1 LYFNSKDVFFS
12 IKKVIRGQKLPRVLK
27 KYVISFTIFYEA
39 AKMDDRQNNITV
51 LTVEDD
57 LSTRKTISLYLGSKG
72 FRVKE
77 AKDGRMGLDLFR
89 QENIG
94 LVLLDLRIPE
104 IDGLEVLETVTGESP
119 ETPVIIISGT
129 GEISDVVQALR
140 LGAWD
145 YVLKPIHDMSVLMHS
160 IEKVLERARLLQQN
174 QRYQEQLEEDIER
187 RTQELRQ
194 ANVDLSKEIKERKR
208 IEEALREN
216 EKAYRAIFNAAA
228 AAFFI
233 IDSQGTIVEAN
244 SQACK
249 QYGYQLEEFTK
260 MSLKDIIPLED
271 HEKFELL
278 LKETKTKGHSQYEIQ
293 GVRQDG
299 SVRINE
305 AVGTIVGYKGKEH
318 ILAVFRDITQQI
330 EAQENERMHQQQLIQ
345 ADKMASLGVLVSEVA
360 HEINNPNNFIMVN
373 TPILSKIW
381 KTIEPI
387 LQNHYQDRGDFYIA
401 PRVKYSEMKDN
412 IPGII
417 SGIREGAQRIDLF
430 VKELKNFSR
439 PTPSTQEKKI
449 HINKVIQAAIT
460 LLANLIKKSTNRFY
474 VDYGE
479 GIPVIPGN
487 FQRLEQVMINLI
499 ENSCQA
505 LQDKEQGIFI
515 STGFDHTGKTVKI
528 QLKDEGMGMTSETIE
543 KITNPF
549 FTTKRSSGGTGLGL
563 SISWKIVEDHKGVLR
578 FESEPGVGTRA
589 VVLLPVESNPLTNQS
604 I

>member
-1 LYFNSKDVFFS
+1 MVDC
-12 IKKVIRGQKLPRVLK
+12 
-27 KYVISFTIFYEA
+27 
-39 AKMDDRQNNITV
+39 QNNIAV

-57 LSTRKTISLYLGSKG
+57 LATRKSISLYLASKG
-72 FRVKE
+72 FRVWE
-77 AKDGRMGLDLFR
+77 AKDGRMGLDIFR

-94 LVLLDLRIPE
+94 LILLDLRIPE
-104 IDGLEVLETVTGESP
+104 IDGLDVLETVTGESP

-129 GEISDVVQALR
+129 GEISDVIQALR

-145 YVLKPIHDMSVLMHS
+145 YVIKPIHDISVLMHP
-160 IEKVLERARLLQQN
+160 IQKALERARLLREN
-174 QRYQEQLEEDIER
+174 QRYQEQLEVDIER

-194 ANVDLSKEIKERKR
+194 ANLELSKEIKERKR

-228 AAFFI
+228 DAFFI
-233 IDSQGTIVEAN
+233 IDFQGTIVEAN

-249 QYGYQLEEFTK
+249 QYGYQLQEFTK
-260 MSLKDIIPLED
+260 MLLKDIIPSED
-271 HEKFELL
+271 HDKVARFLEEA
-278 LKETKTKGHSQYEIQ
+278 KTKGHSQYEIQ
-293 GVRQDG
+293 GVHQAG

-305 AVGTIVGYKGKEH
+305 AVGTIVGYKGRQH

-387 LQNHYQDRGDFYIA
+387 LQNHYQSRGDFYIA
-401 PRVKYSEMKDN
+401 PRVKYSEMKEN

-417 SGIREGAQRIDLF
+417 SGILEGAQRIDLF
-430 VKELKNFSR
+430 VKELKNFAR
-439 PTPSTQEKKI
+439 PTPSTLEKKI
-449 HINKVIQAAIT
+449 HINKVIQAAVT

-474 VDYGE
+474 ADYE
-479 GIPVIPGN
+479 EEIPEIPGN
-487 FQRLEQVMINLI
+487 FQLLEQVIVNLI

-505 LQDKEQGIFI
+505 LQNKEQGIYI
-515 STGFDHTGKTVKI
+515 STRFDRTGKWINV
-528 QLKDEGMGMTSETIE
+528 QVKDEGIGMTAETIE

-563 SISWKIVEDHKGVLR
+563 SISSKIVEDHKGVLT
-578 FESEPGVGTRA
+578 FESGPGVGTTA
-589 VVLLPVESNPLTNQS
+589 VVMLPVESNSLTNKS

>member
-1 LYFNSKDVFFS
+1 
-12 IKKVIRGQKLPRVLK
+12 
-27 KYVISFTIFYEA
+27 
-39 AKMDDRQNNITV
+39 MDENQNNITV

-57 LSTRKTISLYLGSKG
+57 LSTRKTISMYLGSKG

-94 LVLLDLRIPE
+94 LVLLDLCIPE

-145 YVLKPIHDMSVLMHS
+145 YVLKPIHDMSVLMHA
-160 IEKVLERARLLQQN
+160 IQKVLERARLLQQN

-187 RTQELRQ
+187 RTQELRRV
-194 ANVDLSKEIKERKR
+194 NLDLSKEIKERKR

-233 IDSQGTIVEAN
+233 IDSRGTIVEAN

-249 QYGYQLEEFTK
+249 QYGYQLQEFTK

-271 HEKFELL
+271 HEKFERLL
-278 LKETKTKGHSQYEIQ
+278 EETRAEGHSQYEIQ
-293 GVRQDG
+293 GVHQDG

-305 AVGTIVGYKGKEH
+305 AVGTIVGYKGKDH

-373 TPILSKIW
+373 SPILSKIW

-387 LQNHYQDRGDFYIA
+387 LQNHYQSRGDFYIA

-439 PTPSTQEKKI
+439 PTPSTLEKKI
-449 HINKVIQAAIT
+449 HINKVIQAAVT

-474 VDYGE
+474 VDYEE

-515 STGFDHTGKTVKI
+515 STEFDRTGKIVKI
-528 QLKDEGMGMTSETIE
+528 QVKDEGMGMTSENIE

-549 FTTKRSSGGTGLGL
+549 FTTKRGSGGTGLGL
-563 SISWKIVEDHKGVLR
+563 SISSKIVEDHKGVLR
-578 FESEPGVGTRA
+578 FESEPGVGTTA
-589 VVLLPVESNPLTNQS
+589 VVVLPVESNLLTKQS
-604 I
+604 L

>member
-1 LYFNSKDVFFS
+1 
-12 IKKVIRGQKLPRVLK
+12 
-27 KYVISFTIFYEA
+27 
-39 AKMDDRQNNITV
+39 MDDRQNNITV

-57 LSTRKTISLYLGSKG
+57 LSTRKTISLYLISKG
-72 FRVKE
+72 FRVME
-77 AKDGRMGLDLFR
+77 AKDGRLGLDLFR

-104 IDGLEVLETVTGESP
+104 IDGLEVLETVAGESP

-160 IEKVLERARLLQQN
+160 IQKVLERARLLQQN

-194 ANVDLSKEIKERKR
+194 ANLDLSKEIKERKR

-233 IDSQGTIVEAN
+233 IDFQGFIVEAN

-249 QYGYQLEEFTK
+249 QYGYQLQEFTK
-260 MSLKDIIPLED
+260 MSLKNIIPVED
-271 HEKFELL
+271 HEKFERLL
-278 LKETKTKGHSQYEIQ
+278 EETKTEGHSQYEIQ
-293 GVRQDG
+293 GVHQDG
-299 SVRINE
+299 SLRINE

-381 KTIEPI
+381 KTLEPI
-387 LQNHYQDRGDFYIA
+387 LQNHYQSRGDFYIA
-401 PRVKYSEMKDN
+401 PRVKYSEMKEN

-439 PTPSTQEKKI
+439 PTPSTPEKKI
-449 HINKVIQAAIT
+449 HINKVIQAAVT
-460 LLANLIKKSTNRFY
+460 LLANLIKKSTNHFY
-474 VDYGE
+474 TEYGE
-479 GIPVIPGN
+479 EIPVIPGN
-487 FQRLEQVMINLI
+487 FQRLEQVIVNLI

-505 LQDKEQGIFI
+505 LQNKEKGIFV
-515 STGFDHTGKTVKI
+515 STGFDRTGKMVKI
-528 QLKDEGMGMTSETIE
+528 QVKDEGIGMTPETIE

-563 SISWKIVEDHKGVLR
+563 SISSKIIEDHNGVLT
-578 FESEPGVGTRA
+578 FESVPGLGTTA
-589 VVLLPVESNPLTNQS
+589 VVMLPVESNPLTTQS

>member
-1 LYFNSKDVFFS
+1 
-12 IKKVIRGQKLPRVLK
+12 
-27 KYVISFTIFYEA
+27 
-39 AKMDDRQNNITV
+39 MDHNEDNITV

-57 LSTRKTISLYLGSKG
+57 LSTRKTISVYLSSKG

-77 AKDGRMGLDLFR
+77 AKDGRMGIDLFR
-89 QENIG
+89 QGNIG
-94 LVLLDLRIPE
+94 LVLLDLCIPE
-104 IDGLEVLETVTGESP
+104 IGGLEVLETVTGESP

-145 YVLKPIHDMSVLMHS
+145 YVLKPIHDISVLMHS
-160 IEKVLERARLLQQN
+160 IEKALERARLLRQN

-194 ANVDLSKEIKERKR
+194 ANLDLSKEIKERQR

-228 AAFFI
+228 AAYFI
-233 IDSQGTIVEAN
+233 IDYQGTIVEAN

-249 QYGYQLEEFTK
+249 QFGCQLQDFMN
-260 MSLKDIIPLED
+260 MSLKDIIPAED
-271 HEKFELL
+271 HFKVERLIE
-278 LKETKTKGHSQYEIQ
+278 ETKTKGHSQYEIQ
-293 GVRQDG
+293 GMHRD
-299 SVRINE
+299 STVRINE
-305 AVGTIVGYKGKEH
+305 AVGTIVGYKGKDH

-330 EAQENERMHQQQLIQ
+330 EAQENERIHQQQLIQ

-381 KTIEPI
+381 KTTEPI
-387 LQNHYQDRGDFYIA
+387 LQNHYQTRGDFYIA
-401 PRVKYSEMKDN
+401 PRIKYSEMSDN

-417 SGIREGAQRIDLF
+417 SGILEGAQRIDLF
-430 VKELKNFSR
+430 VKELKNFAR
-439 PTPSTQEKKI
+439 PSPSTLKKKI
-449 HINKVIQAAIT
+449 HINKVIQAAVT
-460 LLANLIKKSTNRFY
+460 LLANLIKKSTNRFQ
-474 VDYGE
+474 VDYGKE
-479 GIPVIPGN
+479 LPEISGN
-487 FQRLEQVMINLI
+487 FQRLEQVVVNLI

-505 LQDKEQGIFI
+505 LQNKEQGITI
-515 STGFDHTGKTVKI
+515 STCSERRGNMVKI
-528 QLKDEGMGMTSETIE
+528 VVKDEGMGMTTETID

-549 FTTKRSSGGTGLGL
+549 FTTKRSRGGTGLGL
-563 SISWKIVEDHKGVLR
+563 SISSKIVEDHNGTLI
-578 FESEPGVGTRA
+578 FESNTGVGTTA
-589 VVLLPVESNPLTNQS
+589 VVMLPVESDPLSNQA

>member
-1 LYFNSKDVFFS
+1 VDSQVVFSLNANS
-12 IKKVIRGQKLPRVLK
+12 LPMNR
-27 KYVISFTIFYEA
+27 ERPQ
-39 AKMDDRQNNITV
+39 MDDSQNNITV

-72 FRVKE
+72 FRVME

-94 LVLLDLRIPE
+94 LVLLDLCIPE

-145 YVLKPIHDMSVLMHS
+145 YVLKPIHDISVLMHS
-160 IEKVLERARLLQQN
+160 IQKALERARLLRQS

-194 ANVDLSKEIKERKR
+194 ANLELSKEIKERKR

-233 IDSQGTIVEAN
+233 IDFQGTIVEAN

-249 QYGYQLEEFTK
+249 QYGYQLKEFTK

-271 HEKFELL
+271 HEKFERL

-293 GVRQDG
+293 GVLQVG

-305 AVGTIVGYKGKEH
+305 AVGTIVGYKGKDH

-387 LQNHYQDRGDFYIA
+387 LQNHYQSRGDFYIA
-401 PRVKYSEMKDN
+401 PRIKYSEMKEN

-417 SGIREGAQRIDLF
+417 SGILEGAHRIDLF

-439 PTPSTQEKKI
+439 PTPSSVKKKI
-449 HINKVIQAAIT
+449 HINKVIQAAVT
-460 LLANLIKKSTNRFY
+460 LLANLIKKSTNRFH
-474 VDYGE
+474 VDYE
-479 GIPVIPGN
+479 EEIPEIPGN
-487 FQRLEQVMINLI
+487 FQRLEQVIVNLI

-505 LQDKEQGIFI
+505 LQNMEQGIFI
-515 STGFDHTGKTVKI
+515 STRFDRAGKMVKI
-528 QLKDEGMGMTSETIE
+528 QIKDEGMGMTTETIE

-549 FTTKRSSGGTGLGL
+549 FTTKRSTGGTGLGL
-563 SISWKIVEDHKGVLR
+563 SISSKIVEDHNGVLT
-578 FESEPGVGTRA
+578 FESAPGVGTT
-589 VVLLPVESNPLTNQS
+589 VVVMLPVESGPLAHQS

>member
-1 LYFNSKDVFFS
+1 
-12 IKKVIRGQKLPRVLK
+12 
-27 KYVISFTIFYEA
+27 
-39 AKMDDRQNNITV
+39 MDDNQDKVTV

-57 LSTRKTISLYLGSKG
+57 LSTRKTISVYLGSKG
-72 FRVKE
+72 FRVME

-94 LVLLDLRIPE
+94 LVLLDLCIPE
-104 IDGLEVLETVTGESP
+104 INGLEVLETVAGESP
-119 ETPVIIISGT
+119 ETPVVIISGT

-145 YVLKPIHDMSVLMHS
+145 YVLKPIHDITVLMHS
-160 IEKVLERARLLQQN
+160 IQKVLERARLLRQN

-194 ANVDLSKEIKERKR
+194 ANLELSKEIKERKR

-233 IDSQGTIVEAN
+233 IDFQGAIVEAN

-249 QYGYQLEEFTK
+249 QYGYQLQEFTN
-260 MSLKDIIPLED
+260 MSLKDIILSQD
-271 HEKFELL
+271 HDKFERLL
-278 LKETKTKGHSQYEIQ
+278 EEAKTMGHSQYEIQ
-293 GVRQDG
+293 GVHQDG
-299 SVRINE
+299 SVIINE
-305 AVGTIVGYKGKEH
+305 AVGTIVGYKGKDH

-345 ADKMASLGVLVSEVA
+345 ADKMASLGILVSGVA

-381 KTIEPI
+381 KTLEPI
-387 LQNHYQDRGDFYIA
+387 LQNHYQSRGDFYIA
-401 PRVKYSEMKDN
+401 PRIKYSEMKEN

-417 SGIREGAQRIDLF
+417 SGIMEGAQRIDLF
-430 VKELKNFSR
+430 VKELKNFAR
-439 PTPSTQEKKI
+439 PTPSTLMKKI
-449 HINKVIQAAIT
+449 HINKVIQAAVT

-474 VDYGE
+474 VDYE
-479 GIPVIPGN
+479 EEIPGIPGN
-487 FQRLEQVMINLI
+487 FQRLEQVIINLI
-499 ENSCQA
+499 ENSCQS
-505 LQDKEQGIFI
+505 LQNKEQGIFV
-515 STGFDHTGKTVKI
+515 STGLDRTGKMVKI
-528 QLKDEGMGMTSETIE
+528 QIKDEGMGMTAETIE

-563 SISWKIVEDHKGVLR
+563 SISSKIVEDHNGVLT
-578 FESEPGVGTRA
+578 FESAPGAGTTA
-589 VVLLPVESNPLTNQS
+589 VVNLPVESNLLTNQS
-604 I
+604 L

>member
-1 LYFNSKDVFFS
+1 
-12 IKKVIRGQKLPRVLK
+12 
-27 KYVISFTIFYEA
+27 
-39 AKMDDRQNNITV
+39 MDHSQNNITI

-57 LSTRKTISLYLGSKG
+57 LSTRKTISVYLGSKG
-72 FRVKE
+72 FRVME
-77 AKDGRMGLDLFR
+77 AKDGRVGLDIFR
-89 QENIG
+89 KENIG
-94 LVLLDLRIPE
+94 LILLDLRIPE
-104 IDGLEVLETVTGESP
+104 IDGLEVLETVAGESP

-145 YVLKPIHDMSVLMHS
+145 YVLKPIHDISVLMHS
-160 IEKVLERARLLQQN
+160 IEKALERARLLQQN

-194 ANVDLSKEIKERKR
+194 ANLDLSKEIKERKR

-228 AAFFI
+228 AAYFI
-233 IDSQGTIVEAN
+233 IDYQGTIVEAN

-249 QYGYQLEEFTK
+249 QFGCQLQEFIK
-260 MSLKDIIPLED
+260 MPLKDIIPAED
-271 HEKFELL
+271 HDKFERLVE
-278 LKETKTKGHSQYEIQ
+278 ETKTNGHSQYEIQ
-293 GVRQDG
+293 ARHRDG

-305 AVGTIVGYKGKEH
+305 AVGTIVGYKGEDH

-330 EAQENERMHQQQLIQ
+330 EAQENERIHQQQLIQ

-381 KTIEPI
+381 NTIEPI
-387 LQNHYQDRGDFYIA
+387 LQNYYQTRGDFYIA
-401 PRVKYSEMKDN
+401 PRIKYTEMKDN

-417 SGIREGAQRIDLF
+417 SGILEGAQRIDLF
-430 VKELKNFSR
+430 VKELKNFAR
-439 PTPSTQEKKI
+439 PSPSTLKKKI
-449 HINKVIQAAIT
+449 HINKVIQAAVT
-460 LLANLIKKSTNRFY
+460 LLANLIKKSTNRFH
-474 VDYGE
+474 VDYGKE
-479 GIPVIPGN
+479 IPEIPGN
-487 FQRLEQVMINLI
+487 FQRLEQVIVNLI

-505 LQDKEQGIFI
+505 LQNKEQGII
-515 STGFDHTGKTVKI
+515 VYTRFDPREKIVKI
-528 QLKDEGMGMTSETIE
+528 EVKDEGMGMTTETID

-549 FTTKRSSGGTGLGL
+549 FTTKRSRGGTGLGL
-563 SISWKIVEDHKGVLR
+563 SISSKIVEDHNGTLT
-578 FESEPGVGTRA
+578 FESNPGVGTTA
-589 VVLLPVESNPLTNQS
+589 VVRLPLESNPLTNQS

>member
-1 LYFNSKDVFFS
+1 
-12 IKKVIRGQKLPRVLK
+12 
-27 KYVISFTIFYEA
+27 
-39 AKMDDRQNNITV
+39 MDDNQNKITV

-57 LSTRKTISLYLGSKG
+57 LSTRKTISVYLGSKG
-72 FRVKE
+72 FRVME
-77 AKDGRMGLDLFR
+77 AKDGRIGLDLFR

-94 LVLLDLRIPE
+94 LVLLDLCIPE
-104 IDGLEVLETVTGESP
+104 IGGLEVLETVAGESP

-145 YVLKPIHDMSVLMHS
+145 YVLKPIHDISVLMHS
-160 IEKVLERARLLQQN
+160 IQKVLERARLLQQN

-194 ANVDLSKEIKERKR
+194 ANLELSKEIKERKR

-228 AAFFI
+228 TAFFI
-233 IDSQGTIVEAN
+233 IDFQGTIVEAN

-249 QYGYQLEEFTK
+249 QYGYQLQEFTK
-260 MSLKDIIPLED
+260 MSLKDIILPED
-271 HEKFELL
+271 HEKFEQLL
-278 LKETKTKGHSQYEIQ
+278 EEAKTKGHSQYEIQ
-293 GVRQDG
+293 GVHQDG
-299 SVRINE
+299 SVRISE
-305 AVGTIVGYKGKEH
+305 AVGTIVGYKGKDH
-318 ILAVFRDITQQI
+318 ILAVFRDVTQQI

-381 KTIEPI
+381 KTSEPI
-387 LQNHYQDRGDFYIA
+387 LQNHYQSRGDFYIA
-401 PRVKYSEMKDN
+401 PRIKYSEMKEN

-417 SGIREGAQRIDLF
+417 SGILEGAQRIDLF
-430 VKELKNFSR
+430 VKELKNFAR
-439 PTPSTQEKKI
+439 PTPSTLEKKI
-449 HINKVIQAAIT
+449 HINKVIQAAVT

-474 VDYGE
+474 ADYE
-479 GIPVIPGN
+479 EEIPEIPGN
-487 FQRLEQVMINLI
+487 FQRLEQVIVNLI

-505 LQDKEQGIFI
+505 LQNKEQGIFV
-515 STGFDHTGKTVKI
+515 STRFNHTEKMVKI
-528 QLKDEGMGMTSETIE
+528 QVKDEGLGMTAETIE
-543 KITNPF
+543 KISNPF

-563 SISWKIVEDHKGVLR
+563 SISSKIVEDHNGTLT
-578 FESEPGVGTRA
+578 FESGPGSGTTA
-589 VVLLPVESNPLTNQS
+589 VVTLPVASGPLTNQS

>member
-1 LYFNSKDVFFS
+1 
-12 IKKVIRGQKLPRVLK
+12 
-27 KYVISFTIFYEA
+27 
-39 AKMDDRQNNITV
+39 MDENQNNITV

-57 LSTRKTISLYLGSKG
+57 LSTRKTICLYLGSKG
-72 FRVKE
+72 FRVME
-77 AKDGRMGLDLFR
+77 ARDGRMGLDLFR

-94 LVLLDLRIPE
+94 LILLDLRIPE

-119 ETPVIIISGT
+119 EIPVIIISGT

-145 YVLKPIHDMSVLMHS
+145 YVLKPIHDMTVLMHS
-160 IEKVLERARLLQQN
+160 IQKVLERARLLRQN

-194 ANVDLSKEIKERKR
+194 ANLDLSKEIKERKR

-233 IDSQGTIVEAN
+233 IDSRGTIVEAN

-249 QYGYQLEEFTK
+249 QYGYHLQDFTK

-271 HEKFELL
+271 QEKFKRLL
-278 LKETKTKGHSQYEIQ
+278 EEAKTKGHSRYEIQ
-293 GVRQDG
+293 GVHQDG
-299 SVRINE
+299 SLRINE
-305 AVGTIVGYKGKEH
+305 AVGTVVGYKGKEH

-387 LQNHYQDRGDFYIA
+387 LQNHYRSRGDFYIA
-401 PRVKYSEMKDN
+401 PRIKYSEMRDN

-439 PTPSTQEKKI
+439 PTPATLEKKI
-449 HINKVIQAAIT
+449 HINKVIQAAVT
-460 LLANLIKKSTNRFY
+460 LLANLIKTSTNRFHA
-474 VDYGE
+474 DYEE
-479 GIPVIPGN
+479 GIPEIPGN

-505 LQDKEQGIFI
+505 LQNKEQGIFI
-515 STGFDHTGKTVKI
+515 STAFDRTGKMIKI
-528 QLKDEGMGMTSETIE
+528 QVKDEGMGMTSATLE

-549 FTTKRSSGGTGLGL
+549 FTSKRSSGGTGLGL
-563 SISWKIVEDHKGVLR
+563 SISSKIVEDHKGVLR
-578 FESEPGVGTRA
+578 FESEPGVGTTA
-589 VVLLPVESNPLTNQS
+589 VVLLPLESNPLTNQS

>member
-1 LYFNSKDVFFS
+1 
-12 IKKVIRGQKLPRVLK
+12 
-27 KYVISFTIFYEA
+27 
-39 AKMDDRQNNITV
+39 MDHSQNNITV

-57 LSTRKTISLYLGSKG
+57 LSTRKTISVYLGSKG
-72 FRVKE
+72 FRVME
-77 AKDGRMGLDLFR
+77 AKDGRMGLDIFR
-89 QENIG
+89 KENIG
-94 LVLLDLRIPE
+94 LILLDLRIPE

-145 YVLKPIHDMSVLMHS
+145 YVLKPIHDISVLMHS
-160 IEKVLERARLLQQN
+160 IEKALERARLLGDN

-194 ANVDLSKEIKERKR
+194 ANLDLSKEIKERKR

-228 AAFFI
+228 AAYFI
-233 IDSQGTIVEAN
+233 IDYQGTIVEAN

-249 QYGYQLEEFTK
+249 QFGCQLQEFIN
-260 MSLKDIIPLED
+260 MPLKNIIPAED
-271 HEKFELL
+271 HAKFEWLVE
-278 LKETKTKGHSQYEIQ
+278 ETKTKGHSQYEIQ
-293 GVRQDG
+293 GRHRDG
-299 SVRINE
+299 TVRINE
-305 AVGTIVGYKGKEH
+305 AVGTIVGYKGEDH

-330 EAQENERMHQQQLIQ
+330 EAQENERIHQQQLIQ

-381 KTIEPI
+381 NTIEPI
-387 LQNHYQDRGDFYIA
+387 LQNYYQTRGDFYIA
-401 PRVKYSEMKDN
+401 PRIKYTEMKDN

-417 SGIREGAQRIDLF
+417 SGILEGAQRIDLF
-430 VKELKNFSR
+430 VKELKNFAR
-439 PTPSTQEKKI
+439 PSPATLKKKI

-460 LLANLIKKSTNRFY
+460 LLANLIKKSTNRFH
-474 VDYGE
+474 VDYGKE
-479 GIPVIPGN
+479 IPEIPGN
-487 FQRLEQVMINLI
+487 FQRLEQVIVNLI

-505 LQDKEQGIFI
+505 LQNKEQGII
-515 STGFDHTGKTVKI
+515 VSTRFDRGEKIVKI
-528 QLKDEGMGMTSETIE
+528 EVKDEGMGMTNETID

-549 FTTKRSSGGTGLGL
+549 FTTKRSRGGTGLGL
-563 SISWKIVEDHKGVLR
+563 SISSKIVADHTGTLT
-578 FESEPGVGTRA
+578 FESNPGVGTTA
-589 VVLLPVESNPLTNQS
+589 VVRLPVESNPLTNQS